1 MSGVPPAGRPDRV
14 TGARRWLGLLGW
26 VALSHLASAPGLFVS
41 TRPEY
46 VAFEQPPWAPPGWV
60 FGVVWPAL
68 YTLMGVAAWLVWTRG
83 GWAVQRRPLTL
94 FLVQLALNAVWTPLF
109 FGAELRGWAF
119 AEILVLWAAIL
130 ATLLAFRR
138 ESRTAAWL
146 LVPYLL
152 WVTYAVALTFAVW
165 RLN

>member
-1 MSGVPPAGRPDRV
+1 MNSSTPAPA

-26 VALSHLASAPGLFVS
+26 VALSHLASVPGLFVT
-41 TRPEY
+41 TRSEY

-83 GWAVQRRPLTL
+83 GWAAQRRPLTL

-138 ESRTAAWL
+138 VSRTAAWL
-146 LVPYLL
+146 LVPYLV